1 MASIAKSGC
10 VVAPSEWTEDGPSM
24 VTELSCGRR
33 DSAADDAPSFGRAH
47 PEFFVPIDD
56 RAGLQQDRGHFG
68 RSEHDEFVIAVD
80 TGLLVQQR
88 VPVAPHDGLRILPGI
103 LQ

>member
-1 MASIAKSGC
+1 MAIRTIPAHASMRSVPALAKIDGINCKIGC

-33 DSAADDAPSFGRAH
+33 DSAADDTPSFGRAH
-47 PEFFVPIDD
+47 AEFFVPIDD

-80 TGLLVQQR
+80 T
-88 VPVAPHDGLRILPGI
+88 
-103 LQ
+103 